1 MALATPE
8 MALPANFATRFT
20 GTKTRSIL
28 ERLERCLA
36 MAAVRA
42 STRGSS
48 DIITSVISSGNAM
61 GGSDSDIGTKERWA
75 TRDGDD
81 V

>member
-1 MALATPE
+1 MAFATPE
-8 MALPANFATRFT
+8 ITLPANFATRFT

-28 ERLERCLA
+28 ERLGRCLA

-48 DIITSVISSGNAM
+48 DMITSVMSSGNIM
-61 GGSDSDIGTKERWA
+61 GCSDSVTGTKERLV
-75 TRDGDD
+75 TGDD

>member
-1 MALATPE
+1 MVFLAPE
-8 MALPANFATRFT
+8 IAPPANFAARFT
-20 GTKTRSIL
+20 GIKTRSIL

-36 MAAVRA
+36 IAAERA

-48 DIITSVISSGNAM
+48 DIIASVMSSGNAA
-61 GGSDSDIGTKERWA
+61 GGSDRITGSRERWVA
-75 TRDGDD
+75 GDGDD